1 MTLFMG
7 IDGGGS
13 TLRVA
18 VTDAELNL
26 LAQVESGTAN
36 PSVIG
41 RGKAAQHIQE
51 VIRRTLE
58 EANATANDITAV
70 GIGVAGAAAA
80 HAETW
85 LRESVTPVL
94 PDALIVPSSDYEIAL
109 VGARGERFG
118 VLLLAGT
125 GTVAFGINSEG
136 QTALAGGWG
145 YKTGDEGG
153 GFWIGFQ
160 ALRLMARVSDQVE
173 VIETELPQ
181 GIMDALKLSSP
192 RDLIDW
198 LYADQS
204 PRVPEIAALTE
215 VVFEYAER
223 RDPAAEWIVRSAAVE
238 IEMLPRALARQLRQP
253 DLPLA
258 VAGGLLTSDN
268 PLSRRVAA
276 LLGYE
281 RLPQPLHPPVIGAAL
296 LAKLTWEG

>member
-18 VTDAELNL
+18 VTDAELNP

-41 RGKAAQHIQE
+41 RGKAAEHIQE
-51 VIRRTLE
+51 EIRRTLKR
-58 EANATANDITAV
+58 ANATAGDIAAV
-70 GIGVAGAAAA
+70 GVGVAGAAAA

-85 LRESVTPVL
+85 LRETLAVVL

-109 VGARGERFG
+109 VGARGERVG
-118 VLLLAGT
+118 ILLLAGT
-125 GTVAFGINSEG
+125 GTVAFGINGEG

-145 YKTGDEGG
+145 YKTSDEGG
-153 GFWIGFQ
+153 GYWIGFQ

-173 VIETELPQ
+173 VIETELP
-181 GIMDALKLSSP
+181 GAILDALKLSSS
-192 RDLIDW
+192 RDMIDW

-223 RDPAAEWIVRSAAVE
+223 GDPGAERIVRSAAVE
-238 IEMLPRALARQLRQP
+238 IELLPRAITRQLKQP
-253 DLPLA
+253 NLPLA

-268 PLSRRVAA
+268 PLSRRVAT

-281 RLPQPLHPPVIGAAL
+281 RLPQPLHPPVIGGAL

>member
-18 VTDAELNL
+18 ITDAELTP
-26 LAQVESGTAN
+26 LAVIESGTAN
-36 PSVIG
+36 PSIIG
-41 RGKAAQHIQE
+41 RGKAAKHIQE
-51 VIRRTLE
+51 EIRRTL
-58 EANATANDITAV
+58 ATANASPEGITAI

-80 HAETW
+80 HSEAW
-85 LRESVTPVL
+85 LRESVTAVL

-125 GTVAFGINSEG
+125 GTVAFGINREG

-145 YKTGDEGG
+145 YKTSDEGG
-153 GFWIGFQ
+153 GYWIGFH

-173 VIETELPQ
+173 VIETELP
-181 GIMDALKLSSP
+181 GAIMDALNLSSP
-192 RDLIDW
+192 RDMIDW
-198 LYADQS
+198 LYAEQAT
-204 PRVPEIAALTE
+204 RVPEIAALTE

-223 RDPAAEWIVRSAAVE
+223 GDPGAERIVRSAAVE
-238 IEMLPRALARQLRQP
+238 IELLPRALTRQLKQP

-258 VAGGLLTSDN
+258 VAGGLLTNDN
-268 PLSRRVAA
+268 PLSRRVAT

-296 LAKLTWEG
+296 LAKLTWKG